1 MLALVPLRMFVIL
14 LLVAANAFFA
24 AAEFALVSVRE
35 TRILQLIEA
44 RRVGARTVLKLH
56 QQLPRV
62 VNGVQLGIT
71 VCSLSLGW
79 LGEPFLAR
87 IFEVWIGTIP
97 HATIY
102 AHAVAVAIAF
112 LLITGLHVTLGE
124 LVPKSLA
131 LQRAER
137 VALAVAAPMDVFLT
151 ITGPI
156 TAFMSRAAGVVLRSF
171 GSNELRHGSVHSADE
186 LRLIISSAHS
196 SGQLSAAQEEM
207 LLNAL
212 ELDNITARQVMVP
225 RTRIFSL
232 PADLSLE
239 DALSRVVDEKHSRI
253 PVYDP
258 LRGPEHIVGVLYA
271 KDLMRW
277 MRLRFTSNMIGPPI
291 ARISQMKISQLMH
304 DVLVVPETKSLFEL
318 LVEFQLRKRHLA
330 MVVDEFGSTAGV
342 ISVEDVLEQLVGEL
356 QDEFDVATAHPAVD
370 GNVPLILDGT
380 INIRD
385 LESQYDLLLP
395 QDEGFETLA
404 GFVLSRLQRMPAG
417 GESFDYQG
425 SKFTVE
431 RMDGHRIA
439 LVRIEPV
446 VAAAA
451 RIESAPALS
460 AQSGPV
466 GSASAQPSSV
476 PAASTQKS
484 ASNR

>member
-1 MLALVPLRMFVIL
+1 MIALVPLRVFVIL

-44 RRVGARTVLKLH
+44 HRVGARTVLKLH
-56 QQLPRV
+56 QQLTRV

-87 IFEVWIGTIP
+87 LFENWIGTMP
-97 HATIY
+97 HGIVY
-102 AHAVAVAIAF
+102 AHAIAVAVAF
-112 LLITGLHVTLGE
+112 LLITSLHVTLGE

-151 ITGPI
+151 ITGPV
-156 TAFMSRAAGVVLRSF
+156 TAFMSRAASYVLRWF
-171 GSNELRHGSVHSADE
+171 GSSEIRHGSVHSPDE
-186 LRLIISSAHS
+186 LRLIISSART
-196 SGQLSAAQEEM
+196 SGQLSSAQEEM

-232 PADLSLE
+232 PADLTLE
-239 DALSRVVDEKHSRI
+239 EALSRVVEEQHSRI
-253 PVYDP
+253 PIYDP
-258 LRGPEHIVGVLYA
+258 QRGPEHIVGVLYA

-277 MRLRFTSNMIGPPI
+277 MKLRLAPSVAAPGA
-291 ARISQMKISQLMH
+291 ARIAQMKVSQLMH

-318 LVEFQLRKRHLA
+318 LVEFQTRKRHLA

-342 ISVEDVLEQLVGEL
+342 ISVEDVLEQVVGEL
-356 QDEFDVATAHPAVD
+356 EDEFDVASLQPQVD
-370 GNVPLILDGT
+370 TNAPLTLDGA
-380 INIRD
+380 INMRD
-385 LESQYDLLLP
+385 LESQFEVVLP
-395 QDEGFETLA
+395 EDEGYETLA
-404 GFVLSRLQRMPAG
+404 GFVLSRLQKVPAA
-417 GESFDYQG
+417 GESFEYQG
-425 SKFTVE
+425 RRFVVE
-431 RMDGHRIA
+431 KMEGHRVA

-446 VAAAA
+446 RV
-451 RIESAPALS
+451 ESVPPAQAPAVPMRI
-460 AQSGPV
+460 A
-466 GSASAQPSSV
+466 GSE
-476 PAASTQKS
+476 
-484 ASNR
+484 

>member
-1 MLALVPLRMFVIL
+1 MIALVPLRVFVIL

-35 TRILQLIEA
+35 TRILQLIDA

-71 VCSLSLGW
+71 ICSLSLGW

-97 HATIY
+97 HATLY
-102 AHAVAVAIAF
+102 AHAVAVVIAF

-151 ITGPI
+151 VTGPI
-156 TAFMSRAAGVVLRSF
+156 TRFMSRAAGLVLRSF
-171 GSNELRHGSVHSADE
+171 GSTELRGGSVHSPDE
-186 LRLIISSAHS
+186 LRLIISSAHT

-212 ELDNITARQVMVP
+212 ELDNITARQIMVP

-239 DALSRVVDEKHSRI
+239 NALSRVVDEKHSRI

-258 LRGPEHIVGVLYA
+258 QRGPEHIVGVLYA

-277 MRLRFTSNMIGPPI
+277 MRLRFASNMIGPPI
-291 ARISQMKISQLMH
+291 ARISQMKVSQLMH
-304 DVLVVPETKSLFEL
+304 DVLVVPETKSLFDL

-356 QDEFDVATAHPAVD
+356 KDEFDVATTHPAVD
-370 GNVPLILDGT
+370 ANAPLILDGSF
-380 INIRD
+380 NIRD
-385 LESQYDLLLP
+385 LESEYDLLLP

-404 GFVLSRLQRMPAG
+404 GFVLSRLQRMPLG

-425 SKFTVE
+425 RKFTVE
-431 RMDGHRIA
+431 RMEGHRIA
-439 LVRIEPV
+439 LVRVEPV
-446 VAAAA
+446 TSLATRVESSESPLP
-451 RIESAPALS
+451 RSAPTH
-460 AQSGPV
+460 
-466 GSASAQPSSV
+466 AS
-476 PAASTQKS
+476 PAQKS
-484 ASNR
+484 ASES